1 MAHEITSTDNMLSV
15 REMPWHGLGEVWDHH
30 PTRREAQIAV
40 HNWEPVERPVFV
52 QEPTIHLD
60 GTISSDFAEVPDV
73 KAIQRSDNG
82 ETLGVVGNTLG
93 LITNEQMWDVVEA
106 VGNIGSDIKIE
117 TAGSLDGGRKVW
129 ALLRLTEPLQ
139 IKGDPNGA
147 TVAYL
152 AFQNGHVG
160 NGAFRA
166 QAINTRIVCANT
178 SAAAD
183 VESKKNGYEFTFR
196 HTSKVGD
203 RIEEAKAAVSM
214 WREGVDVWQH
224 AMEHL
229 VTMKVTDEGRE
240 EFVRRFQPMP
250 PRHLIS
256 DRVANNVETARDQLR
271 AILASQTGE
280 GIHNTAFGLAQ
291 AGIEWAHH
299 VRGTKGRDA
308 RSRMESRFKRAM
320 LTTDSFGREVIELAK
335 VAATV

>member
-1 MAHEITSTDNMLSV
+1 MSHEITSTDNMISV
-15 REMPWHGLGEVWDHH
+15 REMPWHGLGEVWDDH

-40 HNWEPVERPVFV
+40 HNWEPVERPVYV
-52 QEPTIHLD
+52 QEPQINLD
-60 GTISSDFAEVPDV
+60 GTISTEFVEVADS

-82 ETLGVVGNTLG
+82 DTLGVVSESLG
-93 LITNEQMWDVVEA
+93 IITNEEMWDVVEA
-106 VGNIGSDIKIE
+106 VGSLGTDIEIE

-129 ALLRLTEPLQ
+129 ALLRMVEPLM
-139 IKGDPNGA
+139 IKGDPNGG

-166 QAINTRIVCANT
+166 QAVNTRIVCANT

-183 VESKKNGYEFTFR
+183 VESRKHGYEFTFR
-196 HTSKVGD
+196 HTSKVRD
-203 RIEEAKAAVSM
+203 RLEEAKAAVGM
-214 WREGVDVWQH
+214 WREGAQAWQH

-229 VTMKVTDEGRE
+229 VTTYVTDEGVE

-250 PRHLIS
+250 PRHLIT

-271 AILASQTGE
+271 EILASQTGE
-280 GIHNTAFGLAQ
+280 GIRNTAYGLAQ

-299 VRGTKGRDA
+299 VRSTKGRDN

-320 LTTDSFGREVIELAK
+320 LTTDSFGRDVIELAK
-335 VAATV
+335 TASAV